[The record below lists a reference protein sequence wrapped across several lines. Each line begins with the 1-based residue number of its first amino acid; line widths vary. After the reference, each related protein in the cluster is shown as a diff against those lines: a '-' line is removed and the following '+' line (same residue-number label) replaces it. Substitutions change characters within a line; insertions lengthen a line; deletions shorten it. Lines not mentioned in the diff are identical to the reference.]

1 MGVFLWMLREV
12 GVKDVPSFTSLRE
25 IQSRLRTES
34 GIPTRRYESTQGNVF
49 FMNDVQEMIARVCD
63 LFRWYLHLTS
73 IGCTGL
79 WKSSHPSTPPLL
91 S

>member
-1 MGVFLWMLREV
+1 VQG
-12 GVKDVPSFTSLRE
+12 VPSFASLRE

-34 GIPTRRYESTQGNVF
+34 GIPTHRYESTQGNVY

-63 LFRWYLHLTS
+63 SSWRYLCLMS
-73 IGCTGL
+73 IGHTGL
-79 WKSSHPSTPPLL
+79 HKSSHPSTPPLL